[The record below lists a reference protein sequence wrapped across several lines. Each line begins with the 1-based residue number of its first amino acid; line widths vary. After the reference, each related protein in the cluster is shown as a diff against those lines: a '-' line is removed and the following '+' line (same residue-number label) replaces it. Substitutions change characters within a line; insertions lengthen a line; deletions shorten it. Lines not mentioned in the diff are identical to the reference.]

1 MHALGKHGNL
11 LSRIRGIFDGFC
23 FLGKGEWQITRNV
36 RCDRSHLP
44 HRCSERRDD
53 LSVKTVDLL
62 AHDDDSRLAMTVDN
76 YAIAVFDGKIHDLPE
91 GSFGKCKFGKDI
103 DSLFR

>member
-1 MHALGKHGNL
+1 MEISYRAYAA
-11 LSRIRGIFDGFC
+11 SSTGFVSSAREN
-23 FLGKGEWQITRNV
+23 G
-36 RCDRSHLP
+36 RSPETLDVIGRLP
-44 HRCSERRDD
+44 NRCSERCGD
-53 LSVKTVDLL
+53 LFVKTVDLL

>member
-23 FLGKGEWQITRNV
+23 FLDKENG
-36 RCDRSHLP
+36 RSPETLDVIGRLSN
-44 HRCSERRDD
+44 RCSERRGD

-62 AHDDDSRLAMTVDN
+62 AHDDDSRLAMTVDD